1 MNSLEYK
8 CRINEL
14 IANNKEIIATC
25 KKEMRNLNEDE
36 TAQYDENIAEL
47 RKMRSELDELNRQ
60 LEERSEEMEA
70 VQTEQKEEQKNK
82 NTISRNMENTIKFSL
97 IRALRGIVNG
107 NVDEYT
113 QAVDAEG
120 RAELRKAG
128 IQSSKADLVLPF
140 EKRTIHVTGN
150 DGTHDAVIETDF
162 MDIMDPL
169 KSKNILTELGVNVM
183 PGLVGDL
190 QIPYGSAV
198 TSSWL
203 GETAQKSAS
212 DATFT
217 YIKLQPKRLAT
228 VVEVS
233 MQQLAQ
239 DSIGVEN
246 YLRRQIAESIQDKL
260 EATFF
265 GNGAANDNQPMGI
278 FNSTTTGE
286 GAEAVTT
293 PLITDAGTVDTFAKL
308 AAAEA
313 EIELANYNGKN
324 IKYAANP
331 KAKAALRA
339 MSFGGKTTRM
349 VFENNEVDGTPLV
362 SSTHLDNKKFIVGD
376 WSTVVLGQWSS
387 ISLTVDSITKADYGI
402 VRLIV
407 NTFYDWA
414 FTRKEAFVQ
423 GTVA

>member
-47 RKMRSELDELNRQ
+47 RKMRSELDELNHQ

-97 IRALRGIVNG
+97 TRALRGIVNG

-113 QAVDAEG
+113 QAVNAEG

-140 EKRTIHVTGN
+140 EKRTIQVTGEN
-150 DGTHDAVIETDF
+150 GTHDAVIETDF

-169 KSKNILTELGVNVM
+169 KSKNILADLGVNVM
-183 PGLVGDL
+183 SGLVGDI
-190 QIPYGSAV
+190 QIPYGSAI

-203 GETAQKSAS
+203 GETAQKSAE
-212 DATFT
+212 DATFD
-217 YIKLQPKRLAT
+217 YIKMQPKRLAT
-228 VVEVS
+228 VVEIS
-233 MQQLAQ
+233 LQQLAQ

-246 YLRRQIAESIQDKL
+246 YLRKQIAESIQDKL

-265 GNGAANDNQPMGI
+265 GNGAATDNQPMGI
-278 FNSTTTGE
+278 FAEDNGE
-286 GAEAVTT
+286 PIVKNVGEVS
-293 PLITDAGTVDTFAKL
+293 TFAGICD
-308 AAAEA
+308 AEA
-313 EIELANYNGKN
+313 EIELANYYGQ

-331 KAKAALRA
+331 KAKSAFRAL
-339 MSFGGKTTRM
+339 SYGGKTTRM

-362 SSTHLDNKKFIVGD
+362 SSTHLGNKKFIVGD
-376 WSTVVLGQWSS
+376 WSTVVLGQWAPVT
-387 ISLTVDSITKADYGI
+387 LTVDAITKADYGI

>member
-97 IRALRGIVNG
+97 TRALRGIVNG

-113 QAVDAEG
+113 QAVNAEG

-140 EKRTIHVTGN
+140 EKRTIQVTGEN
-150 DGTHDAVIETDF
+150 GTHDAVIETDF

-169 KSKNILTELGVNVM
+169 KSKNILADLGVNVM
-183 PGLVGDL
+183 TGLVGDI
-190 QIPYGSAV
+190 QIPYGSAI
-198 TSSWL
+198 TSAWV

-212 DATFT
+212 DATFD
-217 YIKLQPKRLAT
+217 YIKMQPKRLAT
-228 VVEVS
+228 VVEIS

-246 YLRRQIAESIQDKL
+246 YLRKQIAESIQDKL

-265 GNGAANDNQPMGI
+265 GNGAATDNQPMGI

-286 GAEAVTT
+286 GAGAVTT

-313 EIELANYNGKN
+313 EIEKANYYGQ
-324 IKYAANP
+324 IKYAASP
-331 KAKAALRA
+331 AAKAALRA

-362 SSTHLDNKKFIVGD
+362 SSTHLGNKKFIVGD
-376 WSTVVLGQWSS
+376 WSTIVLGQWAPVT
-387 ISLTVDSITKADYGI
+387 LTVDAITKADYGI